1 MGQPAAKR
9 FTRFDINPD
18 DQIIFQGGTFKVT
31 PLGDDHFRLDEVGGR
46 RNAEPIPLTMEQI
59 SKQYSLGLLQIKQR
73 YYSNDALKERMINHV
88 VDTADMPPDARR
100 RLRAVVAFLDGERS
114 GNEAFKRSEKKL
126 TEFLHNFVASEEAI
140 EEASAPDSPRG
151 GTSKSKNVEIASD
164 KHMVE
169 WRQFIRILDKF
180 ESRGEKP
187 SALVSGNKG
196 SITGTRITPETRAF
210 IRHKFLTLSKP
221 YASTIRMLIEGENSR
236 RERAG
241 IEKRLSVP
249 DKRSIQRFTK
259 SIRDLEKTGSRRGIK
274 EARLEYALAYGGPV
288 AERPLQRVEMDEKLL
303 DVVTFLT
310 EVGLLDEIHPEA
322 LKRLIELG
330 REDPKTKTRLW
341 LSVAFDVASRSVL
354 GMKLLRTE
362 QPTARDA
369 IEVLEM
375 AVGSKAHI
383 TEALKT
389 QSEWPQE
396 GVPELVAADHGAAY
410 DSFEFQDCVVTLTG
424 HVLSPPADHP
434 NLRGAIERFFRT
446 IDDRYMH
453 LFPGRTFGN
462 VLERNSDP
470 GKIAALTD
478 VELAEALVR
487 LVIDCYHLTGH
498 SGIADLSPLEAWYH
512 LNNEHVVAPLDE
524 ELGRRAFGIT
534 IHGRHIT
541 NDGLVFLGLP
551 YGDAKLQ
558 ELRNMVKKNSFSI
571 RVSPRSL
578 KKIWLRTQDGRGYVE
593 LECNLSG
600 TENLT
605 LNQWKHVLLHLK
617 KENRKIV
624 DKSWERALVALN
636 QVQNMVADAERKA
649 GITIAPWT
657 EGSIKSLERD
667 TCQGVVFARKT
678 RPDYGQDIQNDLNP
692 GNGRRLEEPEAVEQT
707 TKLDDVVGDRDD
719 GTFRDPDRFKHLAK
733 TSERREA
740 RPKNHDVGTP
750 PTAAEPPISP
760 VPTGSRN
767 RLGAVNAWNK
777 KKD

>member
-1 MGQPAAKR
+1 MGQPAAR
-9 FTRFDINPD
+9 RHTRFNIYPD
-18 DQIIFQGGTFKVT
+18 DQIIFNGGTFKVT

-59 SKQYSLGLLQIKQR
+59 SRAYSLGQLQIRQR
-73 YYSNDALKERMINHV
+73 FYSNEALKERLINQV
-88 VDTADMPPDARR
+88 VDTADMPLEARR
-100 RLRAVVAFLDGERS
+100 RLRAVVAFLGGERS
-114 GNEAFKRSEKKL
+114 GNKEFKRSAKKL
-126 TEFLHNFVASEEAI
+126 TSFLEKFVASEDAI
-140 EEASAPDSPRG
+140 EKASTPDKPRG
-151 GTSKSKNVEIASD
+151 GTSRGKNVDIASD
-164 KHMVE
+164 RHMIE

-180 ESRGEKP
+180 EGRGETP
-187 SALVSGNKG
+187 SALVSGNRG
-196 SITGTRITPETRAF
+196 SIKGTRITPDTRSF

-221 YASTIRMLIEGENSR
+221 HASAIRTLIMTENSR

-249 DKRSIQRFTK
+249 DKRTIQRFTK
-259 SIRDLEKTGSRRGIK
+259 SIRDLEKTGARRGTK
-274 EARLEYALAYGGPV
+274 EARLEYSLSYGGPV

-303 DVVTFLT
+303 DVIAFLT
-310 EVGLLDEIHPEA
+310 EVGLLDEIHPDA
-322 LKRLIELG
+322 LKRLVELG
-330 REDPKTKTRLW
+330 REDPKNKKRLW

-354 GMKLLRTE
+354 AMKLLRTE

-375 AVGSKAHI
+375 AVNSKAHI

-396 GVPELVAADHGAAY
+396 GVPEFVVADHGAAY

-424 HVLSPPADHP
+424 HYLSPPADHP

-462 VLERNSDP
+462 ILERNGDP
-470 GKIAALTD
+470 EAIAALTD

-487 LVIDCYHLTGH
+487 LIVDCYHLTGH
-498 SGIADLSPLEAWYH
+498 SGIGDLSPLEAWYH
-512 LNNEHVVAPLDE
+512 LNQEHVVDPLDE

-534 IHGRHIT
+534 LHGRHIT
-541 NDGLVFLGLP
+541 NNGLVFLGLP
-551 YGDAKLQ
+551 YGDEKLQ

-578 KKIWLRTQDGRGYVE
+578 KKIWLRTQDGRGYVD
-593 LECNLSG
+593 LDCNLSG

-605 LNQWKHVLLHLK
+605 MNQWKHVLLHLK

-624 DKSWERALVALN
+624 DNSWEKALIALN
-636 QVQNMVADAERKA
+636 QVQDMVAHAERKA

-657 EGSIKSLERD
+657 DDSITALERD
-667 TCQGVVFARKT
+667 TCQGLVFARKT
-678 RPDYGQDIQNDLNP
+678 KPDYGQDIQNGLNP
-692 GNGRRLEEPEAVEQT
+692 GDGRRREEPEAVERPAR
-707 TKLDDVVGDRDD
+707 LDDVIGDRDD
-719 GTFRDPDRFKHLAK
+719 GTFRNPDRFKHLPQ
-733 TSERREA
+733 TSERRTA
-740 RPKNHDVGTP
+740 RPKKDETVENS
-750 PTAAEPPISP
+750 AEPPVGP
-760 VPTGSRN
+760 APTGSRN

-777 KKD
+777 KKDG